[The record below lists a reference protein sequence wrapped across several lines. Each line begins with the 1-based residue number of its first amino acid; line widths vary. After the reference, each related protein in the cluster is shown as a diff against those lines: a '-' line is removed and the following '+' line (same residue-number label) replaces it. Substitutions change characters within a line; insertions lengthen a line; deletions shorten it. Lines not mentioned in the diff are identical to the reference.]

1 MSFIYLFPLHA
12 IALICGT
19 PDLCTSN
26 PQNVPP
32 VNIPSSPAQKRVL
45 KIGDQI
51 SFYGIDFRNYNQYRT
66 KATLRSIGNFCYI
79 FVEDS
84 QWRLTVTAKVVQN
97 LNRVFEQLTL
107 SDRNRGIYQIE
118 TQAFG
123 HPPNIDNDDRI
134 YLLLLDIPDRFRFQ
148 GEFIG
153 GYFNPIDQARGRLV
167 HPKLGK
173 AMWSNERDMIY
184 IDTDPLNVGSNEG
197 FGTVAHEFQHLIHWK
212 HDQNEE
218 IWVNEGISEYA
229 MLLCGYP
236 SVEHLQA
243 FGQKPNTSLTN
254 WPAEGKNQLPSYGAT
269 YLWIL
274 YLDEHYG
281 GTNFVSSLIK
291 NRLAGISGINQ
302 VLQLHGFRQSFSSV
316 FSDWKV
322 ANYLDD
328 VTFERGRFGYR
339 KVNIQAKIHRKH
351 RYYPIDVTG
360 DRLEGY
366 ATYYLEFSNFRVGQ
380 QISFDFTSGGRF
392 PFDIRTI
399 ELLKGKPVNVN
410 SLQLSNNGRGTQI
423 LPFTDKMADTIVII
437 PSLEELPNVLGKSV
451 SSYDYRVE
459 IDREMIL
466 QTFVLQNPVHARYW
480 EVLLVLSK
488 QILSEIPRISVL
500 TGHKLLVSKIPMQQI
515 QDNYVYQIYLPP
527 KMDSDTI
534 IWQIYYL
541 DKQIST
547 GNLNSQKIIRRER

>member
-1 MSFIYLFPLHA
+1 MSSTHLFSFHA

-19 PDLCTSN
+19 PDLCDYD
-26 PQNVPP
+26 PQALPKVGVPLSP
-32 VNIPSSPAQKRVL
+32 VQKRVL

-51 SFYGIDFRNYNQYRT
+51 PFYGIDFRNYNQYRT
-66 KATLRSIGNFCYI
+66 KATLRSVGNFCYI

-84 QWRLTVTAKVVQN
+84 QWKLTVTAKAVRN
-97 LNRVFEQLTL
+97 LIRVFEQRTL

-123 HPPNIDNDDRI
+123 QPPNVDNDDRI
-134 YLLLLDIPDRFRFQ
+134 YILLLDIPDRFRVQ

-153 GYFNPIDQARGRLV
+153 GYFNPIDQTRGRLI

-184 IDTDPLNVGSNEG
+184 IDTNPLSVGTNAG

-236 SVEHLQA
+236 SIEHLKA
-243 FGQKPNTSLTN
+243 FGQNPNTSLTN
-254 WPAEGKNQLPSYGAT
+254 WPVEGANQLPSYGAT
-269 YLWIL
+269 YLWML

-281 GTNFVSSLIK
+281 GTSFISSLVK

-302 VLQLHGFRQSFSSV
+302 VLQSHGFSQSFSSV

-328 VTFERGRFGYR
+328 VTFEQGRFGYR
-339 KVNIQAKIHRKH
+339 KVNIQARIHRKH

-360 DRLEGY
+360 DQLEGY
-366 ATYYLEFSNFRVGQ
+366 ATYYLEFSNFRMGQ
-380 QISFDFTSGGRF
+380 QISFDFASGGRI
-392 PFDIRTI
+392 PFDIRAV
-399 ELLKGKPVNVN
+399 EFLKGKPINISNLHV
-410 SLQLSNNGRGTQI
+410 SNNGKVTRI
-423 LPFTDKMADTIVII
+423 LPLSDKMVDTIVII

-451 SSYDYRVE
+451 SSYDYRAE
-459 IDREMIL
+459 IGREVVL
-466 QTFVLQNPVHARYW
+466 QTFVLQNPVHGRYW
-480 EVLLVLSK
+480 EVLLILSK
-488 QILSEIPRISVL
+488 QALPETPQISVL
-500 TGHKLLVSKIPMQQI
+500 TDQKLLVSKIPMQQI
-515 QDNYVYQIYLPP
+515 QDNYVYQLYLPP
-527 KMDSDTI
+527 KVDSNSI
-534 IWQIYYL
+534 IWRIYYL

-547 GNLNSQKIIRRER
+547 GNLNSQ